1 MKGNSLMKLNKTLI
15 VGAALCTALVC
26 SGATVLQAPVVDIDH
41 HKHSNLANAQKS
53 IVDAYRSIEK
63 AQQANEER
71 LGGHAQKAK
80 DLLTQADAELKL
92 AANVANAEGR

>member
-26 SGATVLQAPVVDIDH
+26 GGAALLQAPVVDINH
-41 HKHSNLANAQKS
+41 HAHSNLANAQKS
-53 IVDAYRSIEK
+53 IVDAYHSVEK

-80 DLLTQADAELKL
+80 DLLSQANEELRL